1 MPPLAVAPRGE
12 PLDALWPTL
21 KRIDAQAYQQ
31 VRAALPSRARSP
43 PRPPSPSHSGC

>member
-21 KRIDAQAYQQ
+21 KRVDAQAYQQ
-31 VRAALPSRARSP
+31 VRAALPSRARSQDSSAIP
-43 PRPPSPSHSGC
+43 FSPTL